1 MYRIPVI
8 NQSTLFEDM
17 NREALVQGK
26 IEILDPVSSNQ
37 LTIWSYSDDEYS
49 VMENPVILDIEGRVT
64 QTVFCDRIVYCRVY
78 KYEGLDEN
86 RHPIY
91 SFVRDFYAGENEN
104 SESRD
109 YVEGIEAMKDL
120 DPAVNSSVNVIG
132 YYNSSDCGLRTYV
145 WDPNSTLDPDGGYV
159 IKSDVSDT
167 GRWLL
172 NFDGEYIPSSYYGV
186 YPGSEANINALAS
199 YVGVINGK
207 KTAPGIYFIP
217 GNYTFVTNF
226 ATTKKV
232 MVDANTSF
240 ACTYFDCDSVDVKGQ
255 PTSPIADFI
264 FNSGSQVAHS
274 SWFRTLKIFW
284 YCGAD
289 TLIIDNT
296 NNFTN
301 SVIDSEVSI
310 SNKTIMGTSRISATY
325 SGSGKLHL
333 TQCKIVGN
341 KIFNTSDKVTFSN
354 MTFRD
359 EWFSQPAN
367 IDFVNNVSVR
377 STSMDIIE
385 LSNFSSETAY
395 VNAISANGE
404 TRLNMQGRYMSS
416 LTIPASVTEV
426 LNVNCGTLICNIPSA
441 NISMTNVKATSANIT
456 CNLLTMDDSVVTFA
470 NEPNITTVGQ
480 FRNSTINGYT
490 WSNAKAYSFTNC
502 TVGINFNMAT
512 DNDSSAGSLVFTNCV
527 FDSGKYMN
535 VKHITMRDCVT
546 NNLTMKIYPLKVSG
560 VYYMNAILTGN
571 TFVNTNPIEFTKFA
585 DDNCYEVVVNWDIQN
600 NVFSGNSSGIEC
612 RYWQNRTGSNWDKVF
627 IAPDDRSVIVYKGNT
642 GACPNESTKG
652 ESTPAGM
659 TPYQTIDIGG
669 GINIYLYT
677 RDLGRICPRYGWQES
692 STTYNKLY
700 NVGTQSPATPML
712 IDTNDNMNVKV
723 QNGVNYWQIARSYP
737 DRNGDFFTLGVAI
750 WILQLDSHDIIV
762 FV

>member
-1 MYRIPVI
+1 MRLTPVI
-8 NQSTLFEDM
+8 NQQDLFLDI
-17 NREALVQGK
+17 NGQPLVNGRVDL
-26 IEILDPVSSNQ
+26 LDPISNNP
-37 LTIWSYSDDEYS
+37 LTVYTYTDAEYT
-49 VMENPVILDIEGRVT
+49 VAANPIRLSIEGRAT
-64 QTVFCDRIVYCRVY
+64 YTYFTDRLTYCRVY
-78 KYEGLDEN
+78 AYKGLDEN
-86 RHPIY
+86 NHEIFE
-91 SFVRDFYAGENEN
+91 FVRDYICGEDEN
-104 SESRD
+104 TESRD
-109 YVEGIEAMKDL
+109 YVVGIEALRDL
-120 DPAVNSSVNVIG
+120 DPSINSTVNVIG
-132 YYNSSDCGLRTYV
+132 YFNEHDCGLRTYY
-145 WDPNSTLDPDGGYV
+145 WDPTSMLDIDNIWVFG
-159 IKSDVSDT
+159 SDVSDT
-167 GRWLL
+167 GRWIL
-172 NFDGEYIPSSYYGV
+172 NFDGEYLPSSYAGV

-255 PTSPIADFI
+255 PTSPIADF
-264 FNSGSQVAHS
+264 FFSSGSQVAHS
-274 SWFRTLKIFW
+274 SWFRTVKLFW

-301 SVIDSEVSI
+301 SVLDSEVTI

-367 IDFVNNVSVR
+367 IDFVNNVYVR

-426 LNVNCGTLICNIPSA
+426 LNVNCGTLICNLPSA

-470 NEPNITTVGQ
+470 NEPNVTTIGQ
-480 FRNSTINGYT
+480 FRNSTVNGYT
-490 WSNAKAYSFTNC
+490 WSSAKAYSFTNC

-546 NNLTMKIYPLKVSG
+546 NNLTMKVYPLKVSG

-571 TFVNTNPIEFTKFA
+571 TFVNNNPIEFTKFA

-600 NVFSGNSSGIEC
+600 NVFSGNDSGIEC

-669 GINIYLYT
+669 GSNIYLYT
-677 RDLGRICPRYGWQES
+677 RTLGRICPRYGWQES

-712 IDTNDNMNVKV
+712 IDTNDNMNIKF
-723 QNGVNYWQIARSYP
+723 QNGINYWQIARSYP
-737 DRNGDFFTLGVAI
+737 DRNGDFFVLGVAI
-750 WILQLDSHDIIV
+750 WILQLDRHDLIV